1 MEQSDH
7 FGLLIDSDRDRRTLA
22 WILSQVSADQ
32 VQEAVQA
39 VQAQGRKPYVSNTA
53 KALGLVVPANLARTP
68 DPVAKERIAGLM
80 AAIKGVSNER

>member
-1 MEQSDH
+1 MEQPDH

-22 WILSQVSADQ
+22 WILSQASADQ
-32 VQEAVQA
+32 VREAVQT

-53 KALGLVVPANLARTP
+53 KVLGLVVPANLARTP

-80 AAIKGVSNER
+80 AAIKGGTSER

>member
-32 VQEAVQA
+32 VREAVQA

-53 KALGLVVPANLARTP
+53 KVLGLVVPANLARTP
-68 DPVAKERIAGLM
+68 DPVAKEHIAGLM

>member
-1 MEQSDH
+1 MEQPDH

-22 WILSQVSADQ
+22 WILSQASADQ
-32 VQEAVQA
+32 VREAVQT

-53 KALGLVVPANLARTP
+53 KVLGLVVPANLARTP